1 MSTGQ
6 SLDFK
11 SKSIRQRYLSL
22 LTTRSETL
30 KASRAVTRHT
40 LHSEGLYDECKYLF
54 CAGDA
59 AYVSDPHPKQ
69 QCGSLEFLRMVKE
82 VKPCLSYE
90 IMGEPYDAYIVSF
103 MYCGTEFFAV
113 VNRKELQK
121 EGMMKDD
128 VPSQP

>member
-6 SLDFK
+6 SQDF
-11 SKSIRQRYLSL
+11 KSIRQRYISL

-30 KASRAVTRHT
+30 KASRAATRHT
-40 LHSEGLYDECKYLF
+40 MHSEGLYDECKYLF

-59 AYVSDPHPKQ
+59 AYVGDPYPRQ

-82 VKPCLSYE
+82 VKPYLSYE
-90 IMGEPYDAYIVSF
+90 IMGGPYDYIVSF

-113 VNRKELQK
+113 VNREELQK
-121 EGMMKDD
+121 EGMMKDG